1 MWKLID
7 FKWQEVSGMWLVN
20 TQVDENIE
28 SMVHNADGLQ
38 LWCGMCQRALS
49 FYVPP
54 MVTIV
59 GLRNH
64 PIILDFSVEKQLRV
78 TKIHWFNI
86 SIWTFGLDSRSHGT
100 QWHSIFLLQFQ
111 LKYSG
116 NTPTWAFC
124 SGWSNRQLNWFR
136 SFISSLALFI
146 LCWSLSLSLCSVF
159 FFNLSSRQTR
169 RECQN
174 TMSLDYTCRQGGN
187 PQMAGS

>member
-1 MWKLID
+1 MEWHVTYVTYDDQIN
-7 FKWQEVSGMWLVN
+7 WLQ
-20 TQVDENIE
+20 TWSTMQ
-28 SMVHNADGLQ
+28 MVHNSGAESAKEF
-38 LWCGMCQRALS
+38 CS

-64 PIILDFSVEKQLRV
+64 LIILDFSVEKQLRV
-78 TKIHWFNI
+78 TKMHSFNI

-100 QWHSIFLLQFQ
+100 QRHSIFLLQFQ

-136 SFISSLALFI
+136 SFTSSLALFI
-146 LCWSLSLSLCSVF
+146 LCCSLSLFCVF
-159 FFNLSSRQTR
+159 FI
-169 RECQN
+169 
-174 TMSLDYTCRQGGN
+174 
-187 PQMAGS
+187 